1 MGIQSPRTVGRV
13 PIMLSRSQSDVG
25 AKVVSHWPHAPR
37 TCAPLLRWDAPQR
50 RGHGRDCWKSSCAS
64 LKRFSRPATW
74 TRRNSESP
82 AAATKPS
89 VATTGPLPPGPNA
102 ISSKRRTIG
111 AIPMRFHLR
120 SRGQQ
125 ERQQKT
131 GVKTGCGCAARHRT
145 VTKVQPKLPS
155 KLSRSNSIRRTT

>member
-1 MGIQSPRTVGRV
+1 MGIQGPGTVGRV

-25 AKVVSHWPHAPR
+25 AKVVPHWPHAPR

-50 RGHGRDCWKSSCAS
+50 RGHGRDCWKSFCAS

-74 TRRNSESP
+74 TSEEHRIACRSHQAIRDHNWST
-82 AAATKPS
+82 AA
-89 VATTGPLPPGPNA
+89 GPNA

-111 AIPMRFHLR
+111 VIPMRFHLR
-120 SRGQQ
+120 SSGRQ

-131 GVKTGCGCAARHRT
+131 GVKTGCGCAAPHRT
-145 VTKVQPKLPS
+145 ITKVQPKLPS